1 MGNPAG
7 VKRDFEALERRR
19 LQAARLLEKGWS
31 QAEVARE
38 VGVHRQSVSRWAKQ
52 LAEGGKVGLKKAGR
66 AGRKPRLS
74 RADRRRIER
83 ALKRGPEALGYA
95 TSLWTTQRVQK
106 LIEQECGVSFHPAHV
121 WRILQGLGWSC
132 QRPAG
137 RALERDEAAIEHWK
151 KVRWPELKKTP
162 PKKAEPSSSSTRA
175 D

>member
-7 VKRDFEALERRR
+7 VKRDFEALESRR
-19 LQAARLLEKGWS
+19 LQAAKLLEKGLS

-52 LAEGGKVGLKKAGR
+52 LTEAGRAGLKKAGR

-74 RADRRRIER
+74 RADLRRIER
-83 ALKRGPEALGYA
+83 ALKRGPEVLGYA

-121 WRILQGLGWSC
+121 WRILQQLGWSC
-132 QRPAG
+132 QRPTG

-162 PKKAEPSSSSTRA
+162 PEKAEPSSSSTRV